1 MDSITNILKR
11 IRESRILKESQDY
24 EEMKVEELVKLAQE
38 GDQLAYTTLVNTHK
52 DFLSM
57 MSSKY
62 IMDKED
68 PDDIEQLATIAFWE
82 AISSYNPEK
91 NGDFRA
97 YAGMI
102 IKRRLTDE
110 LRKDSADKRKVNA
123 EAQSLDEP
131 IDSEEGGAIG
141 DNVPSKSLSPE
152 DYYIGE
158 EGARELMKY
167 MEDNFSERE
176 INVVKLRIKGEN
188 MDTMM
193 EETGMSYRQVENTLL
208 RIKNKLA
215 DYLRARESKKIREAR
230 ESNDSKEI
238 EFTSV
243 EKQILESVITK
254 IDEKKA
260 SKKID

>member
-1 MDSITNILKR
+1 MDIVRSIVRKLK
-11 IRESRILKESQDY
+11 ESRILNEVQNYES
-24 EEMKVEELVKLAQE
+24 MKVEDLIKLAQE
-38 GDQLAYTTLVNTHK
+38 GDQLAYTTLVDTHK
-52 DFLSM
+52 DFLGM
-57 MSSKY
+57 MSNKY
-62 IMDKED
+62 IMDTNDRED
-68 PDDIEQLATIAFWE
+68 VEQLATIAFWD
-82 AISSYNPEK
+82 AIKSYNPEK

-102 IKRRLTDE
+102 IKRKLTDE

-141 DNVPSKSLSPE
+141 DTIPSKSLSPE
-152 DYYIGE
+152 EYYIGE

-167 MEDNFSERE
+167 MEENFSERE
-176 INVVKLRIKGEN
+176 IKVVKLRIKGEN

-215 DYLRARESKKIREAR
+215 DYLRARESKKIRESR

-254 IDEKKA
+254 IEE
-260 SKKID
+260 SKKIN